1 MTGSDESQNQKINWA
16 MLTEILDMV
25 PAATFDLLLRNVEK
39 TSERILT
46 ELADPSVDG
55 SQACALAHELKGM
68 LTNFSMIGAGDTAYE
83 IEEGG
88 GALSRRQE
96 VIPRLTREIQEG
108 LAAVSSAAA
117 RRTR

>member
-1 MTGSDESQNQKINWA
+1 MTGTGESQNDMINWA
-16 MLTEILDMV
+16 MLTEILDTV
-25 PAATFDLLLRNVEK
+25 PEATFDLLLRNVEK
-39 TSERILT
+39 TSERILA

-55 SQACALAHELKGM
+55 TQACALAHELKGM
-68 LTNFSMIGAGDTAYE
+68 LANFSMTGAGETAYE

-88 GALSRRQE
+88 GALSRRQD

-108 LAAVSSAAA
+108 LAAVSGAA